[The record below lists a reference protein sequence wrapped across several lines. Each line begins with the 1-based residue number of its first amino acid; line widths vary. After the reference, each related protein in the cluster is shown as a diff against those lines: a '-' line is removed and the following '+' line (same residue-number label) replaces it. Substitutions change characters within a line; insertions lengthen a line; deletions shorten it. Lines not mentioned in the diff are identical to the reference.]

1 MCVQPS
7 LDTVLPAG
15 CCLLCAL
22 TWPASLRFLFRV
34 SGFIG
39 SPVLLHSGLVRSRS
53 LQLSSRATHHLPF
66 WPQPAVQWGH
76 QTAAMQQLALVR
88 LTCTHVSAFRLLVGS
103 ARHCALCSQIDQPR
117 CELVVV
123 CLAAMFASCS
133 QASSACVLGRCVL
146 ARLQCQNVHPCLE
159 SLIPAMAG
167 TFCPASAL
175 SALLRNFL
183 PCYDFRGD
191 QLICHN

>member
-1 MCVQPS
+1 MLS
-7 LDTVLPAG
+7 
-15 CCLLCAL
+15 
-22 TWPASLRFLFRV
+22 
-34 SGFIG
+34 
-39 SPVLLHSGLVRSRS
+39 HSGLVRSRS
-53 LQLSSRATHHLPF
+53 LQLSSRATHHLPL

-76 QTAAMQQLALVR
+76 QTAAMQQLAFVR
-88 LTCTHVSAFRLLVGS
+88 FTCTRVSAFRLLVGS

-159 SLIPAMAG
+159 RSSLLWLE
-167 TFCPASAL
+167 L
-175 SALLRNFL
+175 SAPLWHFL
-183 PCYDFRGD
+183 PCYKISCPAMDLGG
-191 QLICHN
+191 IN